1 MKKSLILFIA
11 SFFILACNKSESSE
25 KPDYYAPTSEATQL
39 ADEQLA
45 GYNKRDMEA
54 FLLPYS
60 DSVKV
65 FYNLKEFA
73 YQGKDKM
80 RENYNDWFGSLTYLN
95 CKIVN
100 RIASGNTVIDHEE
113 LTFKRANGQ
122 EGKSEAMAIYKIS
135 NGKIQEVYFTKP

>member
-1 MKKSLILFIA
+1 MKKSPILFIA
-11 SFFILACNKSESSE
+11 SFFILACNKSGSTE
-25 KPDYYAPTSEATQL
+25 KSDYSAPSSEATQL

-45 GYNKRDMEA
+45 GYNNRDMDA